1 MSLPPAAPRELEGSA
16 AEATDA
22 VPARLTVSSRASAGL
37 NLFELMK
44 SSCRE
49 IRICDSSF
57 RCRVAC
63 PVPACGQSA
72 TAIDDECKTFDYLV
86 DANVISTKV
95 SDARMT
101 LRFDWPGWKAS
112 LYWLRHQCRA
122 SRRGN
127 FSSAFCKSVRGAPI
141 CYAEP
146 FVTEFNDDPP
156 HSRRGPSAPPPFGTS
171 TVSTAV
177 TTCTRS
183 RRPSRPKPSSLSE

>member
-22 VPARLTVSSRASAGL
+22 VPARLSVRSRASAGL

-49 IRICDSSF
+49 IRICDSSLSLQ
-57 RCRVAC
+57 AC
-63 PVPACGQSA
+63 MSSASMRQSA

-86 DANVISTKV
+86 DANVISAKV
-95 SDARMT
+95 SDARMI
-101 LRFDWPGWKAS
+101 LRFDGPGWKAS

-127 FSSAFCKSVRGAPI
+127 FSSAFCKSVQKTPI

-146 FVTEFNDDPP
+146 IVTELNDDPP
-156 HSRRGPSAPPPFGTS
+156 HSRRGPSAPRHS
-171 TVSTAV
+171 ARR
-177 TTCTRS
+177 RS
-183 RRPSRPKPSSLSE
+183 ARQ